1 MPVDNNLENAVENV
15 QETVT
20 KNANRIDLKGLFVVG
35 GSAIIATTL
44 IVLAGRGIKK
54 LKDKKSAAKD
64 GESAEVNPEN
74 VISEAQA

>member
-20 KNANRIDLKGLFVVG
+20 KNANKIDLKGLFVVS

-44 IVLAGRGIKK
+44 IILVGRGIKK
-54 LKDKKSAAKD
+54 LKDKESAAKD